1 MTVGDYLGKDEKASQ
16 RIIPTYPRGIKICD
30 VSKLFSKEMNDSF
43 REALVDFGKKIKG
56 FDDSGAIITAVES
69 RTSSPIRIKRFD
81 DRQSN
86 IKGIFPLGE
95 GAGYAG
101 GIISAAIDGVRSAE
115 EFVLGE

>member
-1 MTVGDYLGKDEKASQ
+1 M
-16 RIIPTYPRGIKICD
+16 
-30 VSKLFSKEMNDSF
+30 
-43 REALVDFGKKIKG
+43 REFGKKIKG
-56 FDDSGAIITAVES
+56 FDAENAIITAVES

-86 IKGIFPLGE
+86 IKGIYPLGE

-115 EFVLGE
+115 DYITNL

>member
-1 MTVGDYLGKDEKASQ
+1 MTVGEYLVNGKTEADIAPS
-16 RIIPTYPRGIKICD
+16 YPRGVKYCD
-30 VSKLFSKEMNDSF
+30 ISRLFSKEINDSF
-43 REALVDFGKKIKG
+43 REALVAFGRKIKG
-56 FDDSGAIITAVES
+56 FDSSGAIMTAIES

-86 IKGIFPLGE
+86 IKGIYPLGD

-115 EFVLGE
+115 EYVLNV